1 MNLLCLVQPLQST
14 YSKIPDMDT
23 EITEEVI
30 KQKRKKGIII
40 GLILLATLVICI
52 WLLRSYLKSSVYKS
66 EITTAKVEVGNVE
79 NTLNATGEVLPEFE
93 EVITS
98 PINASIKNVV
108 TDAGGKVKA
117 GQSILS
123 LDKSAAENDYAKLK
137 FQLETKKNEI
147 SKLKL
152 DLNKSFYDI
161 QSNNDIKQLRISNL
175 TDAVENAKRLFKAG
189 GGTREDIEQAEL
201 NLKVAQLEKKQLEN
215 EIKSKQQTMQLEAK
229 EAELAAEIQ
238 QNDLNELQR
247 KLNLAN
253 VVATRSGVVTYV
265 NKNIGANIK
274 EGETLARIA
283 DLSSFKVTGSLSD
296 NYLDQ
301 LHNGMPVIVRF
312 NDTQLRGNVSNVY
325 PSVQNGIITF
335 DIQLEQRNNKQL
347 RPNMKVDVYLVTAVH
362 NQVLRVANGPAFK
375 GSSPQDVFVLS
386 NGKAERRT
394 VHTGLSNFDFVEL
407 KDMVKPG
414 DVVITSDMSEYKN
427 SKELTV
433 KGD

>member
-1 MNLLCLVQPLQST
+1 
-14 YSKIPDMDT
+14 MDT
-23 EITEEVI
+23 EITAEVVQ
-30 KQKRKKGIII
+30 QKRKKGIIY
-40 GLILLATLVICI
+40 GLIAVAVIVVCILLIRA
-52 WLLRSYLKSSVYKS
+52 WLGSSVNAS
-66 EITTAKVEVGNVE
+66 EISTAKVEIGNVE

-117 GQSILS
+117 GQSILT
-123 LDKSAAENDYAKLK
+123 LDKSASENDYAKMK

-152 DLNKSFYDI
+152 DLEKSYYDI
-161 QSNNDIKQLRISNL
+161 QSNNDIKQLRIGNL
-175 TDAVENAKRLFKAG
+175 TDAVENAKRLYKAG

-201 NLKVAQLEKKQLEN
+201 NLKVAQLEKKQIEN
-215 EIKSKQQTMQLEAK
+215 EIKSKQKTMQLEQK
-229 EAELAAEIQ
+229 EAEIAAAIQ

-253 VVATRSGVVTYV
+253 VVATRTGVVTYV

-312 NDTQLRGNVSNVY
+312 NDIELRGIVSNVY

-335 DIQLEQRNNKQL
+335 DVQLEERNNKQL

-362 NQVLRVANGPAFK
+362 NKVLRVANGPAFK
-375 GSSPQDVFVLS
+375 GASPQDIFVLS
-386 NGKAERRT
+386 NDKAEKRS

-407 KDMVKPG
+407 KDGVKPG
-414 DVVITSDMSEYKN
+414 DMVITSDMTEFKN

-433 KGD
+433 KGN